1 MSNETSM
8 QNYMGS
14 GCECGTCDECKRYIE
29 HMNKD
34 NQQENTMRERLVN
47 EGWAL
52 QSADEVAQIIEI
64 ETALARKQAIQDCIE
79 CVGKMKLGGHRDEE
93 QRIFAGGHDEAI
105 DKTLQALSDIQEKD
119 K

>member
-1 MSNETSM
+1 
-8 QNYMGS
+8 
-14 GCECGTCDECKRYIE
+14 
-29 HMNKD
+29 MNKD

-64 ETALARKQAIQDCIE
+64 ETALARKEGYQEGVKDE
-79 CVGKMKLGGHRDEE
+79 KLGRG
-93 QRIFAGGHDEAI
+93 
-105 DKTLQALSDIQEKD
+105 LSAKMM